1 MKPNP
6 RQQPTDPQPATPSAT
21 LIDVDRTTA
30 APRRWRHRRNS
41 RIGVLVLV
49 AVAAMSITGCSGTPP
64 SPHAT
69 APTTESNGPTTPSS
83 GPTPTPAARQTVLP
97 FTGLSNPQSLALD
110 AAGGVYVVE
119 YADGSHTARGHVVKL
134 AAGSNT
140 QTVLSFTDL
149 HGPAGVA
156 VDTATSIGS
165 SSRS

>member
-1 MKPNP
+1 M
-6 RQQPTDPQPATPSAT
+6 Q
-21 LIDVDRTTA
+21 
-30 APRRWRHRRNS
+30 RNA
-41 RIGVLVLV
+41 
-49 AVAAMSITGCSGTPP
+49 AVAARNGTDDRVEWANDPVEW
-64 SPHAT
+64 AN
-69 APTTESNGPTTPSS
+69 ANAGGP
-83 GPTPTPAARQTVLP
+83 ANRVP

-110 AAGGVYVVE
+110 AAGGVYVVD
-119 YADGSHTARGHVVKL
+119 YAGGSHTARGHVVKL